1 MLAAS
6 CAAAALFLSGPCF
19 AMTIFV
25 SNEKDNTVT
34 VVDADTLKVINTI
47 KVSRRPR
54 GVMLSPDYK
63 ELFVAAGDGDTMD
76 VIDTKHVEEDARART
91 PVPIPS

>member
-1 MLAAS
+1 M
-6 CAAAALFLSGPCF
+6 SGPCF
-19 AMTIFV
+19 ATTIFV

-34 VVDADTLKVINTI
+34 VVDADTLKVIDTI

-54 GVMLSPDYK
+54 GVMLSPDFK

-76 VIDTKHVEEDARART
+76 VIDTSTLKKTRELDS
-91 PVPIPS
+91 VPIPS